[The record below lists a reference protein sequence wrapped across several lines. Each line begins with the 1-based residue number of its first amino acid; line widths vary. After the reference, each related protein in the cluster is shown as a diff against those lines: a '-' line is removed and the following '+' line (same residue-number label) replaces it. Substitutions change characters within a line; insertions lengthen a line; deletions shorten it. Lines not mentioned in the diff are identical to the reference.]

1 MRLILSILSLAITC
15 ILAFNAPSWDT
26 IKTGCSE
33 FAEGFKEGFSTKNS
47 ASILIKGMLALFLF
61 SSFKS
66 YLMLFP

>member
-33 FAEGFKEGFSTKNS
+33 FAEGFKEGFSKIAL
-47 ASILIKGMLALFLF
+47 ASLLKVC
-61 SSFKS
+61 
-66 YLMLFP
+66 